1 MKFAHLSDVHIGGWR
16 EPRLREL
23 NILTFKRVIELC
35 IEENVAFVLISGD
48 LFNTSL
54 PPIDLIKE
62 VSADLEKLKRNDIE
76 VYIIPGSHDFSPS
89 NKTMI
94 DVLENAGL
102 CVNVMKVREDHD
114 KLHLDFTI
122 DKTNIK
128 IAGIYGRRAGLEKE
142 QYKKLDKSNL
152 EKEKGFKIFMFHSL
166 ISELKPDFLEMVDS
180 EPLSSLPRNFN
191 YYAGGHPH
199 FILTKKIDGYG
210 TLAYPGATF
219 PNNFSELEKF
229 KHGGFLMVEIKDDD
243 VDVNYKPIII
253 KEFESFNINVEDL
266 SPEDAQNKILK
277 TLNKDVRDKVV
288 TLKIHGILKSGKIS
302 DIDFKEISNKLIE
315 AYVVLKNIN
324 KLSTKEIEKYTSESS
339 DVDKIEENIIN
350 EYSKNTKFNDFGDI
364 NKLVNN
370 LMHEL
375 ALEKSEGETNSD
387 FENKINMNC
396 LKSLDLK
403 DVD

>member
-128 IAGIYGRRAGLEKE
+128 ITGIYGRRAGLEKE

-152 EKEKGFKIFMFHSL
+152 ESEKGFKIFMFHSL

-180 EPLSSLPRNFN
+180 EPLSSLPRNFD

-229 KHGGFLMVEIKDDD
+229 KHGGFLLI
-243 VDVNYKPIII
+243 DVNNELTITYVPIKL
-253 KEFESFNINVEDL
+253 KEFEGFTVDVDDL
-266 SPEDAQNKILK
+266 TPEEAEKKILNS
-277 TLNKDVRDKVV
+277 LNKDVNNKVV
-288 TLKIHGILKSGKIS
+288 TLRIRGILKSGKVS
-302 DIDFKEISNKLIE
+302 DIDFKKIQKKIE
-315 AYVVLKNIN
+315 DAYVVLKNIN
-324 KLSTKEIEKYTSESS
+324 KLSTNEIEQYKSA
-339 DVDKIEENIIN
+339 DGDIDFIEDSIISR
-350 EYSKNTKFNDFGDI
+350 YSKEAKSEYKDI
-364 NKLVNN
+364 EFIKE
-370 LMHEL
+370 LMKTL
-375 ALEKSEGETNSD
+375 SLEKNEGETNSD
-387 FENKINMNC
+387 FEEKLSTNC
-396 LKSLDLK
+396 IKLLKLDYVIKK
-403 DVD
+403 D